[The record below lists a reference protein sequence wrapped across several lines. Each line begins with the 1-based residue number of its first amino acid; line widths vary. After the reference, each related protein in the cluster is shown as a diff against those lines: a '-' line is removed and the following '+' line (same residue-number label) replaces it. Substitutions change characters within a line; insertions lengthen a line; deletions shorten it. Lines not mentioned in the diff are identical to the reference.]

1 MSAAPLLQCKPSW
14 VTCSVDG
21 NNEVS
26 VWNLETGACEKSL
39 WASHAPPL
47 SQTQVG
53 SKEEYTST
61 RTARCKATDKIVVS
75 NNLLG
80 LFRLGKAWFTHM
92 PATCLRQ
99 CPW

>member
-1 MSAAPLLQCKPSW
+1 VSFAIQYDQGLSLSGARVRHLSAAPLLQSKPSW

-47 SQTQVG
+47 SQTQVRG
-53 SKEEYTST
+53 
-61 RTARCKATDKIVVS
+61 RCQS
-75 NNLLG
+75 RLL
-80 LFRLGKAWFTHM
+80 LINR
-92 PATCLRQ
+92 
-99 CPW
+99 